1 MIIKASTALRNDYA
15 SISKLATET
24 SQPIYITKNGEGDA
38 VFMNIKAFEKREESL
53 KLRERL
59 LKSEQERI
67 DGEKTSSVN
76 EARDALMERLNAI

>member
-15 SISKLATET
+15 SISNLANET
-24 SQPIYITKNGEGDA
+24 SEPIYITKNGEGDA

-59 LKSEQERI
+59 LKAEEERI
-67 DGEKTSSVN
+67 NGEKTCSVT
-76 EARDALMERLNAI
+76 EARASLMERLNAI